1 MPDAAGAGRA
11 APAAPFQIYS
21 RAADSARM
29 AGEGPGSGAAGPPR
43 NPEAAADSDF
53 KYIDR
58 ETGAL
63 LSSRTELA
71 VARMLSFL
79 GVEYEYG
86 KEVDVGGGRTERID
100 FGTGRGLIEVVDGE
114 RDAEKYRLAREH
126 LGGGIMAVGHPRHVA
141 RIAELDGV
149 VAYGGAGNG
158 EEGGS
163 PQTGSIFMDDESF
176 TFDYAHVLPLVE
188 KCSLLHGHTSS
199 VMVELVG
206 TMKDN
211 LLIDFGE
218 AKQIIRGVMAAFDHK
233 FFVNEKYVVEGGGG
247 GDGCGDGEGHYRVSF
262 EGPRGRFDLTVPR
275 STAYLLRGE
284 ATVENLSTE
293 IISLLAPRLPPNV
306 DAVGV
311 YIYEGRD
318 KGSHIISRIRGLR

>member
-1 MPDAAGAGRA
+1 MADGTGCGAT
-11 APAAPFQIYS
+11 
-21 RAADSARM
+21 
-29 AGEGPGSGAAGPPR
+29 GPPR
-43 NPEAAADSDF
+43 KTEAASDSDF

-58 ETGAL
+58 KTGAL

-86 KEVDVGGGRTERID
+86 RDVDVGGGRIERID
-100 FGTGRGLIEVVDGE
+100 FKTDRGLIEVVDGE
-114 RDAEKYRLAREH
+114 RDAEKYRLARER
-126 LGGGIMAVGHPRHVA
+126 LGTGGRIMAVGHPRNVA

-149 VAYGGAGNG
+149 VAYGGGDG
-158 EEGGS
+158 DGGDGDDGGS
-163 PQTGSIFMDDESF
+163 QTGSIFMDDESF

-206 TMKDN
+206 TMRDN
-211 LLIDFGE
+211 LLVDFGE
-218 AKQIIRGVMAAFDHK
+218 AKRIIRDVMAAFDHK
-233 FFVNEKYVVEGGGG
+233 FFVNEKYVVGGGSG
-247 GDGCGDGEGHYRVSF
+247 GDADDGHYRVAF
-262 EGPRGRFDLTVPR
+262 DGPRGRFDLTVPR

-318 KGSHIISRIRGLR
+318 KGSHIISRIKGLP

>member
-1 MPDAAGAGRA
+1 MDGAG
-11 APAAPFQIYS
+11 
-21 RAADSARM
+21 
-29 AGEGPGSGAAGPPR
+29 GGAAGPPSGA
-43 NPEAAADSDF
+43 PAAATDSDF
-53 KYIDR
+53 RYLDR
-58 ETGAL
+58 KTGAL

-71 VARMLSFL
+71 VARLLSFL

-86 KEVDVGGGRTERID
+86 HGVDVGGGRIERID
-100 FGTGRGLIEVVDGE
+100 FKTARGLIEVVDGE
-114 RDAEKYRLAREH
+114 RDAEKYRLARGA
-126 LGGGIMAVGHPRHVA
+126 LGGGGGRIMAVGHPRHVA
-141 RIAELDGV
+141 RIAELGGV
-149 VAYGGAGNG
+149 VAYGGGDEKEDG
-158 EEGGS
+158 DGGA
-163 PQTGSIFMDDESF
+163 QTGSIFMDDESF

-188 KCSLLHGHTSS
+188 KCSILHGHTSS

-211 LLIDFGE
+211 LLVDFGE
-218 AKQIIRGVMAAFDHK
+218 AKRIIRGVMAAFDHK
-233 FFVNEKYVVEGGGG
+233 FFVNEKYVVGDAGGGG
-247 GDGCGDGEGHYRVSF
+247 SDGHYRVSF
-262 EGPRGRFDLTVPR
+262 DGPRGRFDLTVPR

-318 KGSHIISRIRGLR
+318 KGSHIISRIKGLP